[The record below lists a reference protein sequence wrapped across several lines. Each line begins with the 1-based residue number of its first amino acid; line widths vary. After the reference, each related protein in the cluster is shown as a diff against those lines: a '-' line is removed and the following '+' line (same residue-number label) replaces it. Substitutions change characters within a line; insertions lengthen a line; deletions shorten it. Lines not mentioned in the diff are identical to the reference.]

1 MGSPFNKGNI
11 SDYQSDKK
19 LIGFKGILNLKKAL
33 NSREQKNFTLVGLGG
48 VGGITEDNSFNSN
61 NILLCEHDNIITS

>member
-1 MGSPFNKGNI
+1 MKG
-11 SDYQSDKK
+11 K
-19 LIGFKGILNLKKAL
+19 LNLKKAL

-48 VGGITEDNSFNSN
+48 VGGITVDNSFNSN